1 MAQGSRQRGRVI
13 ILLALVIIL
22 IVAVAYLY
30 YTFVM
35 NKPATTA
42 QTPPVVAPQVVQEE
56 MVDIVITTQPVSR
69 GATFTNDI
77 LTTIKYP
84 KKEVVEGV
92 FFNST
97 ADVVGKISMLNIE
110 ARVPVTHTMVLDKG
124 SVNAKEVPIGMVAIS
139 IPLRNRVSAI
149 SYAPQP
155 GDHVNVI
162 AMLSFVD
169 LDTDFQTK
177 LPNKVGLV
185 TAPSTGSPASAN
197 APATPAELTV
207 KVTGDATTGA
217 PRGKA
222 EQDSTLG
229 QPLYVIPSEPQ
240 RARLVSQTL
249 VQDAIVLQIGDFM
262 TQAQLQQSV
271 AKPTPT
277 PVPSGGGTETQPQP
291 VVQATPVTP
300 SFPDTVTLVVA
311 PQDAV
316 TLNYLVYAG
325 AQLTLVLRGT
335 GDNQRVQTE
344 AVTMQY
350 LMDQYNIPVP
360 AKMPYGMEVITDLTK
375 NCIALPSQYGIPGTG
390 ATICGTSSTTPS
402 TTTGTSTGAT
412 SP

>member
-1 MAQGSRQRGRVI
+1 MAQGSRQRGRVL
-13 ILLALVIIL
+13 ILLGLIIVLVIGGI
-22 IVAVAYLY
+22 YLY
-30 YTFVM
+30 MNFVS
-35 NKPATTA
+35 KPAAPA
-42 QTPPVVAPQVVQEE
+42 QTPPVVAPQPVAEE

-69 GATFTNDI
+69 GVTFKEDV

-92 FFNST
+92 FFNSPN
-97 ADVVGKISMLNIE
+97 DVVGKIAMISIE
-110 ARVPVTHTMVLDKG
+110 ARVPVTRSMVLDKG

-139 IPLRNRVSAI
+139 IPLRNRVTAI

-185 TAPSTGSPASAN
+185 TAPSTGSPGAQGT
-197 APATPAELTV
+197 PATAPDLTA
-207 KVTGDATTGA
+207 KVTGDATTGS

-229 QPLYVIPSEPQ
+229 QPLYVIPSEGQ

-249 VQDAIVLQIGDFM
+249 VQDAIVLQIGDFP
-262 TQAQLQQSV
+262 TQAKLQQAV
-271 AKPTPT
+271 AVPTPT
-277 PVPSGGGTETQPQP
+277 PVPAEGQQTQP
-291 VVQATPVTP
+291 VVQPTPELP

-360 AKMPYGMEVITDLTK
+360 AKMPYGMEVIKDLTSDP
-375 NCIALPSQYGIPGTG
+375 NNVIALPKRYDIPGGG
-390 ATICGTSSTTPS
+390 ATVP
-402 TTTGTSTGAT
+402 
-412 SP
+412 